1 MSSSY
6 AQEEMITK
14 FIFGILIIYKIIL
27 QNIMNIK
34 QL

>member
-1 MSSSY
+1 
-6 AQEEMITK
+6 MITK